1 MKIICLAENTSAQ
14 EGIGAEHGL
23 SLYIEFKKHKILF
36 DTGQSDLFAQNAAR
50 LGVNL
55 AGVDFAVL
63 SHGHYDHGGGIAK
76 FFEIN
81 KTAPLYIST
90 KAFEPY
96 YHGEDRYIGL
106 DASLKGSDRL
116 IFTDKGVEID
126 EGITLYTHIG
136 DRKYNMGSMGLTV
149 KRGGEYIPDDF
160 CHEQYLLL
168 EEAGKRV
175 LISGCSHRGIM
186 DIVGFFAPHILIGGF
201 HFSGLPTDDTLQ
213 GYAKALGS
221 HGTDF
226 YTCHCTG
233 VEQFEFMKNYMDRLH
248 YLSGGTEIIL

>member
-23 SLYIEFKKHKILF
+23 SLYIEFKNHKILF
-36 DTGQSDLFAQNAAR
+36 DTGQSNLFAKNAAR

-55 AGVDFAVL
+55 AEVDFAVL

-81 KTAPLYIST
+81 KSAPLYISGR
-90 KAFEPY
+90 AFEPY

-106 DASLKGSDRL
+106 DTSLKGSERL
-116 IFTDKGVEID
+116 VFTDKTVEID

-186 DIVGFFAPHILIGGF
+186 DIVNFFKPYVLVGGF
-201 HFSGLPTDDTLQ
+201 HFSGLPTDDTLKN
-213 GYAKALGS
+213 YAKVLDS

-233 VEQFEFMKNYMDRLH
+233 TSQYEFMKGYMDRLH
-248 YLSGGTEIIL
+248 YLSGGTEIII